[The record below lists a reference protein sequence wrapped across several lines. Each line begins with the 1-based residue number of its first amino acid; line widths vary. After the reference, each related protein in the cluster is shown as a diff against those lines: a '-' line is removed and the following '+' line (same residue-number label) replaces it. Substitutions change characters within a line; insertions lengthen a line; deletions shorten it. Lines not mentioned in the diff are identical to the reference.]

1 MCPYMPSDLSRFWVN
16 SLVHSMGIH
25 ESHPHFVI
33 KNSYKRKSPIYI
45 YSIFLGFIINQFD
58 KDNIVGHLGAN
69 TLKGARNHF
78 W

>member
-1 MCPYMPSDLSRFWVN
+1 
-16 SLVHSMGIH
+16 MGIH

-78 W
+78 